1 MKKKHILMLKSF
13 IKVMC
18 GNKNEI
24 KSIIPDAYYQ
34 SIYTIDYENLNNIT
48 TLLFDIDNTITKV
61 DDLDVPLETQELFSK
76 LKQKFNILLFSNNSE
91 ARVKPIAEKLDLP
104 MIYNAGKPAKEA
116 YDNALK
122 QVNSTKE
129 NTIAIGDQL
138 ITDIIG
144 AKKYGIKAILVDQLS
159 KENNVQTSLAQKL
172 QKQMIKKLSKL
183 KLFQMGK
190 YYPL

>member
-18 GNKNEI
+18 GNKKEI

-34 SIYTIDYENLNNIT
+34 SIYTIDYENLNNVT
-48 TLLFDIDNTITKV
+48 TLLFDIDNTIAKV

-76 LKQKFNILLFSNNSE
+76 LKQKFKILLFSNNSE
-91 ARVKPIAEKLDLP
+91 ARAKPIAEKLDIP

-122 QVNSTKE
+122 LVNSTKE
-129 NTIAIGDQL
+129 NTVAIGDQL
-138 ITDIIG
+138 ITDIVG

-172 QKQMIKKLSKL
+172 QKHMIKKLSK
-183 KLFQMGK
+183 KEMFKQGN
-190 YYPL
+190 YYH